1 MQVLSR
7 NPSREDVRYV
17 LCPWAIT
24 LPATTATHPC
34 RIATTEFAA
43 SLAAAEINCWS
54 LMLIDVVMVMGII
67 QILILVCFNFK
78 SAESTPFGVTDGW
91 TYLGGFSD
99 KVFRYLDMNK
109 DALSLIELM
118 HVPFGM

>member
-1 MQVLSR
+1 
-7 NPSREDVRYV
+7 V

-78 SAESTPFGVTDGW
+78 SIFYKNLFKIYLKAYSYN
-91 TYLGGFSD
+91 TYNHDTRD
-99 KVFRYLDMNK
+99 KATRF
-109 DALSLIELM
+109 
-118 HVPFGM
+118 